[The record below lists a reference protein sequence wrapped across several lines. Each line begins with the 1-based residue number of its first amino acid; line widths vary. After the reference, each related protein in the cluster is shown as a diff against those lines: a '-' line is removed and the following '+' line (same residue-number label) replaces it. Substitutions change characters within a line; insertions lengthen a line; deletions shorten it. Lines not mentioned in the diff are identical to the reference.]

1 MKNII
6 NVENLTKVYKQRDGL
21 VYALKNNTFSINKG
35 DFVAI
40 TGPSGSGKTT
50 LLLALGGLIKPSS
63 GIIEF
68 EGNKINEVS
77 DKELAN
83 FRKKHVGF
91 VMQNFSLIS
100 YMTAIQNVMV
110 PLGLNGLPKSKQNTM
125 ASDVLELVGLGDRL
139 NHFPRELS
147 AGQQQRVAIA
157 RALVNN
163 PKIILADE
171 PTGNLDPS
179 LSIEILEF
187 LKEIN
192 QKQSITIMMVTHS
205 PDAANYGNVKIHLQN
220 GSLN

>member
-1 MKNII
+1 MRNII
-6 NVENLTKVYKQRDGL
+6 RVENLTKVYKHRDGL
-21 VYALKNNTFSINKG
+21 VYALNDISFSINKG

-50 LLLALGGLIKPSS
+50 LLLTIGGLIRASS
-63 GIIEF
+63 GTIEF
-68 EGNKINEVS
+68 EGNKLNGVS

-91 VMQNFSLIS
+91 VMQNFSLIP

-110 PLGLNGLPKSKQNTM
+110 PLGLNSISKSKQNAM
-125 ASDVLELVGLGDRL
+125 ASDVLELVGLCDRF

-163 PKIILADE
+163 PSIIFADE
-171 PTGNLDPS
+171 PTGNLDPL
-179 LSIEILEF
+179 LSKEILEF

-205 PDAANYGNVKIHLQN
+205 PDAAEYGNIKIKLKD
-220 GSLN
+220 GLLN